1 MLLRSIVTSIL
12 LLNARAVVAQ
22 TAAPPPIE
30 YSIKENYTKYEY
42 RMPMRDGKNLFAAVY
57 VPKDQSKSYPFL
69 MERTPYSAGPYG
81 VDFSPRR
88 LGPGPEFTKAGYSG
102 RRKTRRNA
110 ICIFTTRASSHGLR
124 QPSPT
129 HSTNT

>member
-1 MLLRSIVTSIL
+1 MIFRSFAAGLCLVTAATFV
-12 LLNARAVVAQ
+12 NAQQ
-22 TAAPPPIE
+22 TATVAAVE

-81 VDFSPRR
+81 VDFTPRR
-88 LGPGPEFTKAGYSG
+88 LGPRQTSP
-102 RRKTRRNA
+102 RRAIFLWCRTCAVA
-110 ICIFTTRASSHGLR
+110 ICRKENLSR
-124 QPSPT
+124 
-129 HSTNT
+129 